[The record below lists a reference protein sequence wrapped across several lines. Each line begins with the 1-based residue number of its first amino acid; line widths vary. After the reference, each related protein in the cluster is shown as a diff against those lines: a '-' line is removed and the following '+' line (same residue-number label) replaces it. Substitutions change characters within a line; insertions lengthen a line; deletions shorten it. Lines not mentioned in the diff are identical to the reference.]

1 MAKRHPMES
10 SVAVIAIALAAMPLA
25 LSDAAEAADALLS
38 GAIASATGE
47 KLGGVTVSAKAAGQT
62 ITTTVFTDETGKYY
76 FPPLPT
82 GTYRVWAQTL
92 SFATAK
98 SEVDLSANR
107 RQDFTLVPLK
117 EFVQQLPGD
126 LVLAS
131 LPDATPEDRRMK
143 ALVANNCS
151 GCHTPSFTLQH
162 RFDEAGW
169 TAIVDLM
176 KRVNVSGVYG
186 GPEHKPQGV
195 LDRHQQE
202 LAAYLARARGPTESM
217 SIKLRPRPSGET
229 ARVVFKEFD
238 VPLAPELNVPAKD
251 PTTDGSDWSLGT
263 PSRRGSLVHDAT
275 ADLEGNLWFTS
286 NVPNRNT
293 TVGRIDTKTGA
304 VKMFRVN
311 GPGGLAANTHGITR
325 DPNGIIWFDVNAG
338 RRGLA
343 RLDPKTEKIDVHIPP
358 TGMSPTGG
366 AVTVDYDGQGQIWAS
381 SPDGA
386 LRFNPAT
393 EKFTEFKS
401 VTLKNSKRQ
410 WRHLRRRRRSQ
421 WQRLVGRDDHR
432 HHQQRRRY
440 NRPLHRA
447 EVAAPRGRQG
457 FDQRRGSQVL

>member
-1 MAKRHPMES
+1 MES
-10 SVAVIAIALAAMPLA
+10 SVVVIALALAAMPLA

-38 GAIASATGE
+38 GAIASSTGE

-98 SEVDLSANR
+98 SEVDLGANR

-117 EFVQQLPGD
+117 DFVQQLPGD

-202 LAAYLARARGPTESM
+202 LAAYLARVRGPTDNM
-217 SIKLRPRPSGET
+217 TIKLRPRPSGET
-229 ARVVFKEFD
+229 ARVVFKEYD

-293 TVGRIDTKTGA
+293 TVGRIDSKTGA
-304 VKMFRVN
+304 VKMFR
-311 GPGGLAANTHGITR
+311 
-325 DPNGIIWFDVNAG
+325 
-338 RRGLA
+338 
-343 RLDPKTEKIDVHIPP
+343 
-358 TGMSPTGG
+358 
-366 AVTVDYDGQGQIWAS
+366 
-381 SPDGA
+381 
-386 LRFNPAT
+386 
-393 EKFTEFKS
+393 
-401 VTLKNSKRQ
+401 
-410 WRHLRRRRRSQ
+410 
-421 WQRLVGRDDHR
+421 
-432 HHQQRRRY
+432 
-440 NRPLHRA
+440 
-447 EVAAPRGRQG
+447 
-457 FDQRRGSQVL
+457 

>member
-1 MAKRHPMES
+1 MES

-169 TAIVDLM
+169 TAIVGSDEAGE
-176 KRVNVSGVYG
+176 RVRRIWRSGPQAPRRA
-186 GPEHKPQGV
+186 GPPSAG
-195 LDRHQQE
+195 
-202 LAAYLARARGPTESM
+202 ARGLSRAGAGPTENM
-217 SIKLRPRPSGET
+217 TIKLRPRPSGET
-229 ARVVFKEFD
+229 ARVVFKEYD

-251 PTTDGSDWSLGT
+251 PTTDGSDWSSARRRAAGRSCMTPPPILRGT
-263 PSRRGSLVHDAT
+263 SGSRRTYPTAT
-275 ADLEGNLWFTS
+275 PL
-286 NVPNRNT
+286 
-293 TVGRIDTKTGA
+293 
-304 VKMFRVN
+304 
-311 GPGGLAANTHGITR
+311 LAASI
-325 DPNGIIWFDVNAG
+325 
-338 RRGLA
+338 
-343 RLDPKTEKIDVHIPP
+343 PKRV
-358 TGMSPTGG
+358 
-366 AVTVDYDGQGQIWAS
+366 
-381 SPDGA
+381 
-386 LRFNPAT
+386 
-393 EKFTEFKS
+393 
-401 VTLKNSKRQ
+401 
-410 WRHLRRRRRSQ
+410 RS
-421 WQRLVGRDDHR
+421 RCSG
-432 HHQQRRRY
+432 
-440 NRPLHRA
+440 
-447 EVAAPRGRQG
+447 
-457 FDQRRGSQVL
+457 

>member
-38 GAIASATGE
+38 GAIASSTGE

-186 GPEHKPQGV
+186 GPDHKPQGV

-202 LAAYLARARGPTESM
+202 LAAYLARARGPTENM
-217 SIKLRPRPSGET
+217 TIKLRPRPIGGDCAGGVQGIRCT
-229 ARVVFKEFD
+229 AR
-238 VPLAPELNVPAKD
+238 A
-251 PTTDGSDWSLGT
+251 
-263 PSRRGSLVHDAT
+263 
-275 ADLEGNLWFTS
+275 
-286 NVPNRNT
+286 
-293 TVGRIDTKTGA
+293 GA
-304 VKMFRVN
+304 EC
-311 GPGGLAANTHGITR
+311 A
-325 DPNGIIWFDVNAG
+325 
-338 RRGLA
+338 
-343 RLDPKTEKIDVHIPP
+343 
-358 TGMSPTGG
+358 
-366 AVTVDYDGQGQIWAS
+366 GQGS
-381 SPDGA
+381 HD
-386 LRFNPAT
+386 
-393 EKFTEFKS
+393 
-401 VTLKNSKRQ
+401 
-410 WRHLRRRRRSQ
+410 RR
-421 WQRLVGRDDHR
+421 QRLVSR
-432 HHQQRRRY
+432 HAVPPRVS
-440 NRPLHRA
+440 RA
-447 EVAAPRGRQG
+447 
-457 FDQRRGSQVL
+457 

>member
-1 MAKRHPMES
+1 
-10 SVAVIAIALAAMPLA
+10 MPTETIILVGA
-25 LSDAAEAADALLS
+25 GGHAWVVYDALLS
-38 GAIASATGE
+38 GAIGSSTGE
-47 KLGGVTVSAKAAGQT
+47 KLGGVTVSAKAQGQT

-202 LAAYLARARGPTESM
+202 LAAYLKSDMARIGKV
-217 SIKLRPRPSGET
+217 IK
-229 ARVVFKEFD
+229 D
-238 VPLAPELNVPAKD
+238 VGIKPE
-251 PTTDGSDWSLGT
+251 
-263 PSRRGSLVHDAT
+263 
-275 ADLEGNLWFTS
+275 
-286 NVPNRNT
+286 
-293 TVGRIDTKTGA
+293 
-304 VKMFRVN
+304 
-311 GPGGLAANTHGITR
+311 
-325 DPNGIIWFDVNAG
+325 
-338 RRGLA
+338 
-343 RLDPKTEKIDVHIPP
+343 
-358 TGMSPTGG
+358 
-366 AVTVDYDGQGQIWAS
+366 
-381 SPDGA
+381 
-386 LRFNPAT
+386 
-393 EKFTEFKS
+393 
-401 VTLKNSKRQ
+401 
-410 WRHLRRRRRSQ
+410 
-421 WQRLVGRDDHR
+421 
-432 HHQQRRRY
+432 
-440 NRPLHRA
+440 
-447 EVAAPRGRQG
+447 
-457 FDQRRGSQVL
+457 

>member
-1 MAKRHPMES
+1 M
-10 SVAVIAIALAAMPLA
+10 IALALAAMPLA

-38 GAIASATGE
+38 GAIASSTGE

-143 ALVANNCS
+143 ALVSNNCS
-151 GCHTPSFTLQH
+151 GCHTPSFTLQQ

-186 GPEHKPQGV
+186 DPEHKPQGV

-217 SIKLRPRPSGET
+217 TIKLRPRPSGET
-229 ARVVFKEFD
+229 ARVVFKEYD
-238 VPLAPELNVPAKD
+238 VPLAPELNVVGSVSDDRRQRLVARHADRASRVISSMTPRPISTAISGSHRTC
-251 PTTDGSDWSLGT
+251 PTAT
-263 PSRRGSLVHDAT
+263 PRLAASIPRPVRSSVQGERARW
-275 ADLEGNLWFTS
+275 A
-286 NVPNRNT
+286 
-293 TVGRIDTKTGA
+293 
-304 VKMFRVN
+304 
-311 GPGGLAANTHGITR
+311 AANTHGMTR
-325 DPNGIIWFDVNAG
+325 DAERQSSGSTSTPVPS
-338 RRGLA
+338 RRLGA
-343 RLDPKTEKIDVHIPP
+343 SRSENRKDRRLIPP
-358 TGMSPTGG
+358 AGMSPTR
-366 AVTVDYDGQGQIWAS
+366 AAR
-381 SPDGA
+381 SP
-386 LRFNPAT
+386 
-393 EKFTEFKS
+393 S
-401 VTLKNSKRQ
+401 I
-410 WRHLRRRRRSQ
+410 
-421 WQRLVGRDDHR
+421 
-432 HHQQRRRY
+432 
-440 NRPLHRA
+440 
-447 EVAAPRGRQG
+447 
-457 FDQRRGSQVL
+457 

>member
-10 SVAVIAIALAAMPLA
+10 SVAVIAVALAAMPLA

-38 GAIASATGE
+38 GAIASSTGE

-186 GPEHKPQGV
+186 GPEPQAPRRAGPPS
-195 LDRHQQE
+195 
-202 LAAYLARARGPTESM
+202 ARARGLSRAGAWPDRKHDDQVATAP
-217 SIKLRPRPSGET
+217 IGGDCAGGVQGIRCT
-229 ARVVFKEFD
+229 ARAGAECAGQGPHDRRQRLV
-238 VPLAPELNVPAKD
+238 
-251 PTTDGSDWSLGT
+251 LGT
-263 PSRRGSLVHDAT
+263 PSRRGSLVMTPPPILRGTSGSRRTYPTAT
-275 ADLEGNLWFTS
+275 PL
-286 NVPNRNT
+286 
-293 TVGRIDTKTGA
+293 
-304 VKMFRVN
+304 
-311 GPGGLAANTHGITR
+311 LAASI
-325 DPNGIIWFDVNAG
+325 
-338 RRGLA
+338 
-343 RLDPKTEKIDVHIPP
+343 PKPV
-358 TGMSPTGG
+358 
-366 AVTVDYDGQGQIWAS
+366 
-381 SPDGA
+381 
-386 LRFNPAT
+386 
-393 EKFTEFKS
+393 
-401 VTLKNSKRQ
+401 
-410 WRHLRRRRRSQ
+410 RS
-421 WQRLVGRDDHR
+421 RCSG
-432 HHQQRRRY
+432 
-440 NRPLHRA
+440 
-447 EVAAPRGRQG
+447 
-457 FDQRRGSQVL
+457 